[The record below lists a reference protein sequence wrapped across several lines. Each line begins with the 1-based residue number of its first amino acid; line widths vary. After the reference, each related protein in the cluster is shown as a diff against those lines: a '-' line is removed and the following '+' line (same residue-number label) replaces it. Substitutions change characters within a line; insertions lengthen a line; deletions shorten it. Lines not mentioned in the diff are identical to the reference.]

1 MATLMDW
8 VPVTVPTGGVRLHI
22 WDGAV

>member
-1 MATLMDW
+1 METLMDW